1 MDSRSIL
8 RSLSHFRHL
17 RISPNDSSQ
26 SHRYLCMD
34 GSNNGTADDSVTNAI
49 TKRYLSTLPFSPESI
64 SDEPKVPFRLLDPAR
79 TIFIGGL
86 SKSAL
91 EDSLK
96 TTLLDHFSKYGTVTS
111 RRLPKDK
118 ESGEFRGFGYV
129 EFASSEEAER
139 ASKFL
144 WHRIDGK
151 SVVVKMSDPK
161 YGTAWQAQSL
171 RLHTSPHHA
180 RRFLPKIEVHLFAI
194 SQSRFKVTCKKPSM
208 NGINALTALMSE
220 LKTIPSHVYHESTQI
235 NSFEFRD
242 YNLVVDKLRE
252 FKLANVHLSALPEIV
267 KSAFS
272 NEISG
277 NPENVIADN
286 LENIDDTLVQSL
298 FPFQKVG
305 VRRGIQKNGRVLL
318 ADEMGLGKTIQAL
331 GIAHHYRQEWPL
343 LIVCPASVK
352 RVWKNQIEKFLP
364 SIKTSDI
371 NLIEKSTDLIPKGR
385 TSTIVIMSYELMTSR
400 LAELEAAAF
409 NVIIFDES
417 HFLKESK
424 TKRTEAA
431 TVLSKI
437 ANRKI
442 LLTGTP
448 ALSRPNELFPQI
460 HIIDPEQFPS
470 FYQLHLRYQ
479 INRCVSPRT
488 VTNSEEFAALLQQTV
503 LIRRLKKDVLD
514 NLPEKRREII
524 WLTIGESELLNAQAL
539 NEARET
545 YWRSQTKEDEKEN
558 LLRYY
563 VETAKF
569 KSPIVGKEIAETY
582 FYEGAPPKK
591 MIIFAHHIHML
602 DWLSEIFVR
611 KGLKFIRIDGSIN
624 QARRSEMCEQFQ
636 NDPDTTVALLSIT
649 AAGIGITLT
658 AASHMIFTE
667 LYWNPG
673 NMMQAEDRAHRVGQK
688 NPVIIQYMLAR
699 KTADEEIWGRI
710 LEKLDVLD
718 RHRSRHGIAF
728 WSTLNAVT
736 DKIFSGQRSKQ
747 RPY

>member
-17 RISPNDSSQ
+17 RISLNDSSH
-26 SHRYLCMD
+26 SRRYLCML
-34 GSNNGTADDSVTNAI
+34 GSNNGTADDSVTDEI
-49 TKRYLSTLPFSPESI
+49 TKRYLWTSPLSAEWI
-64 SDEPKVPFRLLDPAR
+64 SFQPKVSSKFLDPAR

-86 SKSAL
+86 SKSTP

-96 TTLLDHFSKYGTVTS
+96 SALSTHFSKYGTVTGC
-111 RRLPKDK
+111 RLSIDKD
-118 ESGEFRGFGYV
+118 SGELKGFGFI

-139 ASKFL
+139 ALKIS

-151 SVVVKMSDPK
+151 TAVVKMSDPK
-161 YGTAWQAQSL
+161 YTVGRQAQS
-171 RLHTSPHHA
+171 SPNA
-180 RRFLPKIEVHLFAI
+180 KKFLPTIEVQLFAI
-194 SQSRFKVTCKKPSM
+194 SQSRFKVTCKNPSWQ
-208 NGINALTALMSE
+208 GIKAHSALMDE
-220 LKTIPSHVYHESTQI
+220 LKTIPSHVYDESTLT

-242 YNLVVDKLRE
+242 YNLVVAKLRE
-252 FKLANVHLSALPEIV
+252 FKSARIPLRDLPALVIR
-267 KSAFS
+267 AFAD
-272 NEISG
+272 EISG
-277 NPENVIADN
+277 NPESVIADN
-286 LENIDDTLVQSL
+286 LENIDDTLVQAL
-298 FPFQKVG
+298 FPFQKDG
-305 VRRGIQKNGRVLL
+305 VRHGIRKNGRVLL

-364 SIKTSDI
+364 SVNPSDI
-371 NLIEKSTDLIPKGR
+371 YLIEKSTDLIPKGQN
-385 TSTIVIMSYELMTSR
+385 TSAIVIMSYELMTSR
-400 LAELEAAAF
+400 RAELEAAAF

-417 HFLKESK
+417 HFLKETK
-424 TKRTEAA
+424 TRRTQAA

-460 HIIDPEQFPS
+460 HIIDPEQFPC
-470 FYQLHLRYQ
+470 FKQLGGRYKLNKYV
-479 INRCVSPRT
+479 IPKTVS
-488 VTNSEEFAALLQQTV
+488 NSEEFAALLQQTV

-524 WLTIGESELLNAQAL
+524 WLTIRDSEYKNAEAL
-539 NEARET
+539 DEARET
-545 YWRSQTKEDEKEN
+545 YWRSKTDQEERDN
-558 LLRYY
+558 LLIYY
-563 VETAKF
+563 IETGKF

-582 FYEGAPPKK
+582 FYEGAPPRK
-591 MIIFAHHIHML
+591 MIIFAHHKIML
-602 DWLSEIFVR
+602 DSLSEIFER
-611 KGLKFIRIDGSIN
+611 KGVKFIRIDGSIN
-624 QARRSEMCEQFQ
+624 HAHRSEMCEQFQ
-636 NDPDTTVALLSIT
+636 TDPDTTVALLSIT

-699 KTADEEIWGRI
+699 KTADEDIWGKI
-710 LEKLDVLD
+710 LDKLEFLTV
-718 RHRSRHGIAF
+718 
-728 WSTLNAVT
+728 
-736 DKIFSGQRSKQ
+736 
-747 RPY
+747 